1 MYIYIKNASL
11 DLQVRI
17 HTGFHHFPEIGQ
29 IFHSKYIF
37 SK

>member
-17 HTGFHHFPEIGQ
+17 HTGFHQFPEIGQ
-29 IFHSKYIF
+29 IFLSKYIF